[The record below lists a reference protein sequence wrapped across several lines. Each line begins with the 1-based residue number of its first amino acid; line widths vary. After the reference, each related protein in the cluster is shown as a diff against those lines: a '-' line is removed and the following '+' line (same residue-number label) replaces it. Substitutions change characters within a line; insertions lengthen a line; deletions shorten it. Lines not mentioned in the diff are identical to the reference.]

1 MLKPSL
7 AILDETDSGL
17 DVDAV
22 RTVSKGVCEYQKD
35 KDSVF
40 VYSANSGA
48 KVNDRGAMVSAPN
61 PTLME
66 FKWNA
71 SKPSLEIQLENCAG
85 YQAMPIS
92 VNAAF
97 APAK

>member
-1 MLKPSL
+1 
-7 AILDETDSGL
+7 
-17 DVDAV
+17 
-22 RTVSKGVCEYQKD
+22 
-35 KDSVF
+35 
-40 VYSANSGA
+40 
-48 KVNDRGAMVSAPN
+48 
-61 PTLME
+61 ME